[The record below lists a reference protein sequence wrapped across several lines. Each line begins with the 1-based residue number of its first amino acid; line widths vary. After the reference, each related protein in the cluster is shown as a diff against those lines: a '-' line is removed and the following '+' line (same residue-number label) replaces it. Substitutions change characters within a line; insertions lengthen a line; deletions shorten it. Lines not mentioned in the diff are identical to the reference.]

1 MASNLDL
8 NPNILL
14 IYSHSY
20 LLFQLK
26 LLKKMATPKIM
37 QAKLSLSSQQVISGK
52 AKPKANTARINNAT
66 GEYGELSDISF
77 CCVMEEIIWKDPG
90 LTLGVN
96 HLSNLQVISVLLE
109 LVIRLFDRQ
118 WILKSVSSE
127 IVM

>member
-1 MASNLDL
+1 
-8 NPNILL
+8 
-14 IYSHSY
+14 
-20 LLFQLK
+20 
-26 LLKKMATPKIM
+26 MATPKIM

>member
-1 MASNLDL
+1 M
-8 NPNILL
+8 P
-14 IYSHSY
+14 
-20 LLFQLK
+20 Q
-26 LLKKMATPKIM
+26 IM

-52 AKPKANTARINNAT
+52 AKPKPNTARINNAT
-66 GEYGELSDISF
+66 GEYGELSDISL
-77 CCVMEEIIWKDPG
+77 CCIMEEIIWKDPG

-109 LVIRLFDRQ
+109 LVIWLIDRQ